1 MAITKEEAQALT
13 LQGLQALTDDPAQ
26 WRQWA
31 STYAKFHTYSVGNVL
46 MITQQQPQATRVAGF
61 HVWQDLGRTV
71 KKGERGIAIFAPVT
85 KRAADVPA
93 DSAGLPHSAEPG
105 PEPGKERVITGFRVV
120 YVFDI
125 AQTEGPALTLPSV
138 PLIHGE
144 SFDRLWKQCVAQ
156 APVPVTEKVLEEPGL
171 LGFYAPR
178 SGTITIQQAQSSD
191 QKLATL
197 LHELGHYA
205 GHPPGEELRAVHR
218 GTEEIVAE
226 VTGFVLAE
234 ALGLDVR
241 EQSLH
246 YTAMHALGDRQAV
259 LDTMTAVGERV
270 RELMPWVERMQTQ
283 AQQAVPEPMLSLS
296 APDAQARAAEAAFRS
311 VRSQAAPEPVRS
323 QAWNKLSATDR
334 LRISRGADTTERRA
348 VRAWQQERQAQ
359 EADREP

>member
-46 MITQQQPQATRVAGF
+46 MITQQQPRATRVAGF
-61 HVWQDLGRTV
+61 HVWQGLGRTV

-85 KRAADVPA
+85 KRAEDLPTQ
-93 DSAGLPHSAEPG
+93 DPTGLPHSAAPG

-125 AQTEGPALTLPSV
+125 AQTEGPALTLPQV

-144 SFDRLWKQCVAQ
+144 GFDRLWKQCVSQ

-178 SGTITIQQAQSSD
+178 AGTITIQQALSPD

-205 GHPPGEELRAVHR
+205 GHPPGEELRAVHV

-246 YTAMHALGDRQAV
+246 YTAMHALGERQAV

-270 RELMPWVERMQTQ
+270 RELMPWVERMQTH
-283 AQQAVPEPMLSLS
+283 AQQAVPGPALSPS
-296 APDAQARAAEAAFRS
+296 GNPQRVAEAAGNHS
-311 VRSQAAPEPVRS
+311 APESIRS
-323 QAWNKLSATDR
+323 RAWNTLSATDR
-334 LRISRGADTTERRA
+334 LRISRGPDTPARRA
-348 VRAWQQERQAQ
+348 VRVWQQERQAQ

>member
-1 MAITKEEAQALT
+1 MAITKEAAQALT
-13 LQGLQALTDDPAQ
+13 IQGLQELTDDPAQ

-46 MITQQQPQATRVAGF
+46 MITQQQPHATHVAGF
-61 HVWQDLGRTV
+61 HVWRDLGRTV

-85 KRAADVPA
+85 KRATDVPVQ
-93 DSAGLPHSAEPG
+93 DSVGDPHRAASA
-105 PEPGKERVITGFRVV
+105 PEPSPERVLAGFRVV

-125 AQTEGPALTLPSV
+125 AQTEGPALTLPAV

-144 SFDRLWKQCVAQ
+144 GFDRLWQQCAAQ
-156 APVPVTEKVLEEPGL
+156 APVPVAEQALQEPGL

-178 SGTITIQQAQSSD
+178 AGTITIQQALSPD

-246 YTAMHALGDRQAV
+246 YTAMHALGNRQAV
-259 LDTMTAVGERV
+259 WETMTAVGERV
-270 RELMPWVERMQTQ
+270 RALMPWVERMQSQ
-283 AQQAVPEPMLSLS
+283 IQQTALGPALSP
-296 APDAQARAAEAAFRS
+296 AGNQERVAEAAWNHSAAES
-311 VRSQAAPEPVRS
+311 VRSQE
-323 QAWNKLSATDR
+323 WNTLSATDR
-334 LRISRGADTTERRA
+334 LRLSRGADATARRA
-348 VRAWQQERQAQ
+348 VRAWQHERRAP
-359 EADREP
+359 EAEREP